1 MSIDLNRH
9 YVLIKVSAGSFV
21 GGRLNGVFGGGSIQI
36 NGAGAALTT
45 ITSKDPDGSA
55 MCFSAFYIGDTYV
68 GINYATLQTA
78 KWGVGIASNGRI
90 GFGDSTWKDSMVD
103 VTIITAQSMFS
114 LVSLTGYGYYMDY
127 GWHGGVTVVQGG
139 HACYYALATDTF
151 SIFETQGYWTFTGT
165 PPDSFG
171 YGFYTGSV
179 GCVFLNFTG
188 DAPFKNSTPVLGPK
202 FGVTDGSLVN
212 SGGVGL
218 SMFPGDVAGTWDG
231 SCSYDGVLGVTTT
244 AKRKAPKLPELPE
257 EMKRRHRRLLR

>member
-1 MSIDLNRH
+1 
-9 YVLIKVSAGSFV
+9 
-21 GGRLNGVFGGGSIQI
+21 
-36 NGAGAALTT
+36 
-45 ITSKDPDGSA
+45 
-55 MCFSAFYIGDTYV
+55 
-68 GINYATLQTA
+68 
-78 KWGVGIASNGRI
+78 
-90 GFGDSTWKDSMVD
+90 
-103 VTIITAQSMFS
+103 
-114 LVSLTGYGYYMDY
+114 MDY

-188 DAPFKNSTPVLGPK
+188 DAPFKNSTPVLGAK
-202 FGVTDGSLVN
+202 ASGSRMEVWFN

-231 SCSYDGVLGVTTT
+231 SCSYDGVLGATDDG
-244 AKRKAPKLPELPE
+244 KAQGLPSSLSY
-257 EMKRRHRRLLR
+257 RRR